1 MQDKG
6 NDVWS
11 EIGVEISLPHP
22 HNPVL
27 CSHAGE
33 VSSSKGLAEKDP
45 HRWSTNLTSPLMKLD
60 WGLSHPD
67 LEKC

>member
-1 MQDKG
+1 MGAEMESQWCFMQDKG

-33 VSSSKGLAEKDP
+33 VSS
-45 HRWSTNLTSPLMKLD
+45 
-60 WGLSHPD
+60 
-67 LEKC
+67 